1 MASLTRN
8 QYYSNQDLRNLFS
21 RLGIKAEEVSQEFDD
36 VLKLVERRFRKA
48 SLKCHPD
55 KVIGEKE
62 KKVAE
67 EKFKKLSADKD
78 KLEKY
83 LNDLK
88 AGRTPGIS
96 ITLQREVQEKQRRIN
111 EILLRREKAVN
122 RAYLF
127 FILAGAILN
136 PSYKVKYC
144 LSQLANG
151 GKVQSVAYKFYAF
164 SIGVWP
170 WLFIISF
177 CSIIYAASKQR
188 GSQEENLDRLNR
200 RYKLLIAADNYVL
213 CIAAAFAVCSLAS
226 EIVQNGWPVQY
237 GMVLMANLALNLLL
251 IALLRTFIKASEL
264 YGEYCIQR
272 LYEEDAEFSYKE
284 KFVWYDYKL
293 VLMPLVLPIVKMYFE
308 DLVQEKPQ
316 QHTTDPKV
324 TPLDIGVGTR
334 A

>member
-21 RLGIKAEEVSQEFDD
+21 RLGIKAEEVISQEFDD
-36 VLKLVERRFRKA
+36 VLKLVERRFRRA

-55 KVIGEKE
+55 KVVGEKE
-62 KKVAE
+62 KKIAE

-88 AGRTPGIS
+88 AAGIS

-122 RAYLF
+122 RACLF
-127 FILAGAILN
+127 FILANVVLG
-136 PSYKVKYC
+136 PSPQVKYC
-144 LSQLANG
+144 LSQLANS
-151 GKVQSVAYKFYAF
+151 GKVQNIAYKFYAF

-188 GSQEENLDRLNR
+188 GSQEGNLDRLNR
-200 RYKLLIAADNYVL
+200 RYNLLIAADNYVI
-213 CIAAAFAVCSLAS
+213 CISAAFAVCSLMS
-226 EIVQNGWPVQY
+226 EVAQNGWPVQY
-237 GMVLMANLALNLLL
+237 GTMLIANLALG
-251 IALLRTFIKASEL
+251 FIT
-264 YGEYCIQR
+264 YC
-272 LYEEDAEFSYKE
+272 F
-284 KFVWYDYKL
+284 
-293 VLMPLVLPIVKMYFE
+293 
-308 DLVQEKPQ
+308 
-316 QHTTDPKV
+316 T
-324 TPLDIGVGTR
+324 
-334 A
+334 

>member
-8 QYYSNQDLRNLFS
+8 QYYSNQNLRNLFS
-21 RLGIKAEEVSQEFDD
+21 RLGIEAEEVISQEFDD

-78 KLEKY
+78 KLEQY
-83 LNDLK
+83 LNALK
-88 AGRTPGIS
+88 AAGIS
-96 ITLQREVQEKQRRIN
+96 IPLQQEMREKQRRIN
-111 EILLRREKAVN
+111 EILSRREKAVN
-122 RAYLF
+122 RAVLF
-127 FILAGAILN
+127 FILANVVLN
-136 PSYKVKYC
+136 SSHKVEYC
-144 LSQLANG
+144 LSQLASS
-151 GKVQSVAYKFYAF
+151 GKVQSVAYKFYVF
-164 SIGVWP
+164 STGIWP

-188 GSQEENLDRLNR
+188 GSQEEGLDRLNR
-200 RYKLLIAADNYVL
+200 RCNLLIAADNYVI
-213 CIAAAFAVCSLAS
+213 CIAAAFAVFSLVS
-226 EIVQNGWPVQY
+226 EFAQKGWPAQY
-237 GMVLMANLALNLLL
+237 GTMLMVNLVLDLLL
-251 IALLRTFIKASEL
+251 IALLRTFVKASEL
-264 YGEYCIQR
+264 YSEHCIQR

-284 KFVWYDYKL
+284 KFAWYDYKL

-316 QHTTDPKV
+316 QHTTDPQV
-324 TPLDIGVGTR
+324 TPLNIGVGTR